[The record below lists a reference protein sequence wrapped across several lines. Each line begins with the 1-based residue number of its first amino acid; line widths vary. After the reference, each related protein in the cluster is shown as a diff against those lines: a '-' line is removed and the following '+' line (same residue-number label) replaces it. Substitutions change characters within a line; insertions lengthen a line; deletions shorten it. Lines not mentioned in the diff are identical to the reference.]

1 MTVHFM
7 LLFSKQ
13 GKVRLS
19 KYYSTFSQK
28 ERGKVRV
35 PLYALPAGVA
45 VQRPA
50 ARNLRGRRAASE
62 ARKARRG
69 SARSSLTPPPL

>member
-35 PLYALPAGVA
+35 QWRIRGHLRELLCA
-45 VQRPA
+45 RCEEEA
-50 ARNLRGRRAASE
+50 ARATDARHAARPLPPHSRLLR
-62 ARKARRG
+62 
-69 SARSSLTPPPL
+69 L